1 MHKSLKF
8 VSIDEKRCKW
18 KDFEACALRLY
29 INFKSVCIVTIY
41 RGPSGNFNSFMTKL
55 DTILRKLYSSM
66 LEYIACGD
74 INLNYLTDI
83 EKNSQLESLL
93 PTYYLTNTLNFPTRI
108 TAIDDNFIDIV
119 RRDSYSVCPIIKE
132 LIVMHSQ

>member
-1 MHKSLKF
+1 
-8 VSIDEKRCKW
+8 
-18 KDFEACALRLY
+18 
-29 INFKSVCIVTIY
+29 
-41 RGPSGNFNSFMTKL
+41 
-55 DTILRKLYSSM
+55 M